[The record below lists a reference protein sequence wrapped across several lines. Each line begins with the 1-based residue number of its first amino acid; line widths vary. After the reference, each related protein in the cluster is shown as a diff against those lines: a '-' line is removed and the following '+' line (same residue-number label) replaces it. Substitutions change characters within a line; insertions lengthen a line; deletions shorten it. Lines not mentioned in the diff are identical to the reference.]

1 MCAVRSVLVKCGDS
15 QKPLRLKE
23 PWTRQHLMPVIFER
37 FNLPPATPTLLQ
49 IYDASWETY
58 VDLEDDDDIPDRSR
72 VTCIVNPNIYSSDT
86 KQDQSSNRRVS
97 TNNKDIRVTY
107 SNNASPKYDSVKAE
121 KCVQLPYGRQYS
133 DHSAK
138 ISFQTNERSFYTH
151 PIHENKIPGDRPVLQ
166 IHEPEA
172 DGLPSA
178 PPGVSVPN
186 PTSPFSDTSP
196 GQVEQ
201 DDTDGPLTI
210 DLSGEELVP
219 LSDDGQNDPEE
230 LEYMPEIHFQTSS
243 WPSPYIL
250 PSDIFPQKLKRALE
264 NQEQLD
270 WSLRHI
276 LVQGIADSILRYTTY
291 PSQSQ
296 KKEVISALFERYPY
310 LAIDGANSFK
320 RWHHI
325 FTEKFKNIR
334 RKMNTPEVVR
344 RKRKRSEER
353 QSEFPGAVG
362 DRFVTGFAKNDTLN
376 DESLDIQ
383 VYENSSPN
391 HTSQNDDNS
400 QDNDPAHPAE
410 NTLHQSYFHS
420 IVQNRLPINDAFNAN
435 PRREEIISQFEN
447 SFGNNPISWPHPYT
461 LPKKLFPPILLNALE
476 SKQSLDGP
484 KMNLLI
490 RCLSDGIQPYTILP
504 SVKQREE
511 VVERLVSEY
520 PHMRDGTTT
529 GWNSHFIKLSERFK
543 NIRRRIMPGRR
554 PRTFHNSVFAPHHIP
569 PLPSPGEAGEVDI
582 SNIKIEIN

>member
-1 MCAVRSVLVKCGDS
+1 MYAVRSVLVKCGDS
-15 QKPLRLKE
+15 QKPVRLKE
-23 PWTRQHLMPVIFER
+23 PWTRQHLMTVIVER
-37 FNLPPATPTLLQ
+37 FNLSPATPTLLQ
-49 IYDASWETY
+49 VYDPSWEAY
-58 VDLEDDDDIPDRSR
+58 VDLEDGDDIPDRSR
-72 VTCIVNPNIYSSDT
+72 VTCIVNPNIYSSDM
-86 KQDQSSNRRVS
+86 KLDQCPNRGVTS
-97 TNNKDIRVTY
+97 HSKDIRITY
-107 SNNASPKYDSVKAE
+107 TNNVSPKFDSVKSE

-133 DHSAK
+133 EHSVK
-138 ISFQTNERSFYTH
+138 IPFQTNERSFYAH
-151 PIHENKIPGDRPVLQ
+151 PVQENNVLGDRPVLLT
-166 IHEPEA
+166 HEPEA
-172 DGLPSA
+172 DALPSA
-178 PPGVSVPN
+178 PPGVSVPT
-186 PTSPFSDTSP
+186 PTSPFSAGSP
-196 GQVEQ
+196 AQ
-201 DDTDGPLTI
+201 DEPEDADGPLTI

-219 LSDDGQNDPEE
+219 LSDDGQNDPED
-230 LEYMPEIHFQTSS
+230 LEYMPEVHFQTSS
-243 WPSPYIL
+243 WPCPYVL

-320 RWHHI
+320 RWNHI

-353 QSEFPGAVG
+353 QSEFPAVV
-362 DRFVTGFAKNDTLN
+362 DARFVTGFVKNDALD

-383 VYENSSPN
+383 VYENSSPIN
-391 HTSQNDDNS
+391 TSHTDDNS
-400 QDNDPAHPAE
+400 QDKDPAHQAE
-410 NTLHQSYFHS
+410 EALHPSYFHS
-420 IVQNRLPINDAFNAN
+420 TNRQSINDAFSSN

-447 SFGNNPISWPHPYT
+447 SFGNNPLSWPHPYT
-461 LPKKLFPPILLNALE
+461 LPKKLFPPVLLNALE
-476 SKQSLDGP
+476 SKQVLDGP

-490 RCLSDGIQPYTILP
+490 RCLSDGIQPYTIIP

-511 VVERLVSEY
+511 VVEKLVNEY
-520 PHMRDGTTT
+520 PQLRDNTTT

-554 PRTFHNSVFAPHHIP
+554 PRTFHNSAFAVHHIP
-569 PLPSPGEAGEVDI
+569 PLPSPGETGSVDI